1 MFGPRSSTYRRRV
14 AAITALGVISTLL
27 LSGTA
32 DAWLYLTDPDGTKF
46 VVDASLTIPSTLD
59 PHNAAGADLGAI
71 TVALTLDAATQDI
84 TLAQVQVAS
93 GN

>member
-14 AAITALGVISTLL
+14 AAVTALGVISTLL

-32 DAWLYLTDPDGTKF
+32 TTVHGTKF

-59 PHNAAGADLGAI
+59 PRNAAGADLGAI
-71 TVALTLDAATQDI
+71 TVALTLDPATQDI

-93 GN
+93 GH